1 MNRSVPLAVAA
12 AAMQDV
18 SGGDYTMLATSVDEP
33 FDTVTIAAFVPVNH
47 ARSWPGH
54 GDVAWQPAAP

>member
-1 MNRSVPLAVAA
+1 
-12 AAMQDV
+12 MQDV
-18 SGGDYTMLATSVDEP
+18 SGGDYTRLATSVDDP

-54 GDVAWQPAAP
+54 GDVSWQLAAP